1 LSVAGGLWA
10 IRVRLPAA
18 QVAAAEAALEPL
30 GVALSSF
37 EADGGASWTVE
48 ALSESE
54 PDRRAVQSLL
64 KAAAMPPAT
73 IRYVPPRNWVAQSQ
87 RLLAPIRAGRFFL
100 HGAHFRGV
108 PPAGTLRLEIEAG
121 LAFGTGRHETTRGC
135 LLEFDR
141 LAREGRRIRR
151 PLDLGCG
158 SGILALAMARLWAV
172 PVLAA
177 DNDAQA
183 VAVARDNARINGAAD
198 LVRVVKSQGFAA
210 APLRG
215 QAPFDLIAAN
225 ILARPLCRLAPG
237 FARHLA
243 PGGLAILSGL
253 MVEQEEEVTAA
264 QQRQGLRLARRRRL
278 GDWSVLVFAK
288 RAKAPAKKKRRPPS
302 GGRRLGRR

>member
-1 LSVAGGLWA
+1 LSVPGGLWA

-18 QVAAAEAALEPL
+18 HVAAAETALEPL

-37 EADGGASWTVE
+37 EVDGGAIWTVE

-87 RLLAPIRAGRFFL
+87 RLLAPIRAGRFFI
-100 HGAHFRGV
+100 HGAHFRGK
-108 PPAGTLRLEIEAG
+108 PPAGTIRLEIDAG

-135 LLEFDR
+135 LLELDR
-141 LAREGRRIRR
+141 LARTGRRVQR

-158 SGILALAMARLWAV
+158 SGILALAMARLWRV

-177 DNDAQA
+177 DNDDQA
-183 VAVARDNARINGAAD
+183 TAVTRDNARINGTAD

-210 APLRG
+210 APLRH
-215 QAPFDLIAAN
+215 APFDLIVAN
-225 ILARPLCRLAPG
+225 ILAKPLCRLAPG

-243 PGGLAILSGL
+243 PRGLAILSGL

-264 QQRQGLRLARRRRL
+264 QQRQGLMLARRRRL
-278 GDWSVLVFAK
+278 GDWSVLVFTKPVK
-288 RAKAPAKKKRRPPS
+288 RKRRSPS
-302 GGRRLGRR
+302 GNRRSRG

>member
-18 QVAAAEAALEPL
+18 QVAAAEAALAPL

-37 EADGGASWTVE
+37 EVDGGASWTVE

-54 PDRRAVQSLL
+54 PDRRTVQSLL

-87 RLLAPIRAGRFFL
+87 RLLAPIRAGRFFI
-100 HGAHFRGV
+100 HGAHFRGKA
-108 PPAGTLRLEIEAG
+108 PAGTIRLEIDAG

-135 LLEFDR
+135 LLELER
-141 LAREGRRIRR
+141 LARAGGKVRR

-158 SGILALAMARLWAV
+158 SGILALAMARVWRV

-177 DNDAQA
+177 DNDDQA
-183 VAVARDNARINGAAD
+183 TAVARDNSRINGTVD

-210 APLRG
+210 AAVRRR
-215 QAPFDLIAAN
+215 APFDLIAAN

-253 MVEQEEEVTAA
+253 MVEQEEEVGAA

-288 RAKAPAKKKRRPPS
+288 PARKSARKKRRPPS
-302 GGRRLGRR
+302 GGRRSNRR